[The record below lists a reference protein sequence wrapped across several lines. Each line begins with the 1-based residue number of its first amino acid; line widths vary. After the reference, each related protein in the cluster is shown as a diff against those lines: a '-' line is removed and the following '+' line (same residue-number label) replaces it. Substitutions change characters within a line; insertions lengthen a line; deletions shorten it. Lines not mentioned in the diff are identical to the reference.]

1 MPPNATRLRVGVI
14 GTGLIGASIGLRAR
28 ALGMQVAGWDAER
41 SHLAQALEEGALDA
55 AGADENAVVA
65 GCDTLILAAP
75 LDAVVGLLERLRAQP
90 PPASLIMD
98 VASVKVPVVRAGA
111 GLAAFVPSHPI
122 AGSERSG
129 PAAARADLF
138 ERHVW
143 TYEPNAAPAA
153 AERARAFI
161 AAMGARAVPIDA
173 ETHDRLA
180 ALTSHLPQVVSVAL
194 ASRLAASLDDATLA
208 LCGNGIRSMTRLGA
222 SSWEMWRG
230 ILKSNGPAV
239 AQEVRTLA
247 AVLSEIADELEAGRT
262 QALESRFATA
272 ATATASLQAGA
283 PANDAPSTNVNIEV

>member
-1 MPPNATRLRVGVI
+1 MPPNATPQRVGLI

-28 ALGMQVAGWDAER
+28 ALGMQVTGWDVER
-41 SHLAQALEEGALDA
+41 ARVTRALEEGALDT

-75 LDAVVGLLERLRAQP
+75 LEAVVGLLERLRAQP

-98 VASVKVPVVRAGA
+98 VASVKVPVVRAGG

-143 TYEPNAAPAA
+143 IYEPNVAPAA

-161 AAMGARAVPIDA
+161 TAMGARAVPIDA

-180 ALTSHLPQVVSVAL
+180 ALTSHLPQVLSIAL

-208 LCGNGIRSMTRLGA
+208 LCGSGVRSMTRLGA
-222 SSWEMWRG
+222 SSWEMWQG
-230 ILKSNGPAV
+230 ILKSNGPTLAK
-239 AQEVRTLA
+239 EVRTLA
-247 AVLSEIADELEAGRT
+247 SVLSEIADELEAGRT

-283 PANDAPSTNVNIEV
+283 PANDAPSTNVK